1 MAYNLGNDW
10 KMYVGTKAGLADGNY
25 TVLKGEQNSS
35 LNITSDLIETTAKE
49 AWKTFMAG
57 TKGATGNVTL
67 FADVADAQQKTLL
80 ASLFSGTEVFCF
92 FGDMSNGAASAVGY
106 SFTALVGSIGETAD
120 KGSVLSRDVALTAT
134 GEVVPNGLTA

>member
-10 KMYVGTKAGLADGNY
+10 KMYLGTASTITGGNY
-25 TVLKGEQNSS
+25 AVLTGEQNSNF
-35 LNITSDLIETTAKE
+35 NITSDLIETTAKE

-67 FADVADAQQKTLL
+67 FADNTDAKQVELIN
-80 ASLFSGTEVFCF
+80 SLFEGTEVFCF
-92 FGDMSNGAASAVGY
+92 FGNLDTNTGY
-106 SFTALVGSIGETAD
+106 SFKALVGSIGETAD

-134 GEVVPNGLTA
+134 GEVVRNGMEAK

>member
-1 MAYNLGNDW
+1 MAYKLGNDW
-10 KMYVGTKAGLADGNY
+10 KMYVGTKAAIADGNY
-25 TVLKGEQNSS
+25 TVLMGEQNSS

-67 FADVADAQQKTLL
+67 FADVTDAQQKTLL
-80 ASLFSGTEVFCF
+80 ASLFSGAEVFCF
-92 FGDMSNGAASAVGY
+92 FGDLSDSTEPVGY

-134 GEVVPNGLTA
+134 GVVTPNGLTA

>member
-10 KMYVGTKAGLADGNY
+10 KMYVGKKASSGSEISY

-35 LNITSDLIETTAKE
+35 LNITSDLIETTTKE

-67 FADVADAQQKTLL
+67 FADVTDAQQKALL
-80 ASLFSGTEVFCF
+80 ASLMSGTEVFCF
-92 FGDMSNGAASAVGY
+92 FGDMTDSTKPVGY
-106 SFTALVGSIGETAD
+106 TFTALVGSIGETAD
-120 KGSVLSRDVALTAT
+120 KGAVLSRDVALTAT

>member
-1 MAYNLGNDW
+1 MAYKLGNDW
-10 KMYVGTKAGLADGNY
+10 KMYVGTKAAIADGNY
-25 TVLKGEQNSS
+25 AVLKGEQNSS

-67 FADVADAQQKTLL
+67 FADVADTQQKTLL
-80 ASLFSGTEVFCF
+80 ASLFSGAEVFCF
-92 FGDMSNGAASAVGY
+92 FGDLRDSAKPVGY

-134 GEVVPNGLTA
+134 GVVTPNGLTA

>member
-10 KMYVGTKAGLADGNY
+10 KMYLGTSATLSSGNFA
-25 TVLKGEQNSS
+25 VLKGEQNSS

-67 FADVADAQQKTLL
+67 FADNSDAKQVELID
-80 ASLFSGTEVFCF
+80 SLFEGTEVFCF
-92 FGDMSNGAASAVGY
+92 FGNLESNVGY
-106 SFTALVGSIGETAD
+106 SFKALVGSIGETAD
-120 KGSVLSRDVALTAT
+120 KGSVLSRDVSLTAT
-134 GEVVPNGLTA
+134 GEVVRNGMGA

>member
-10 KMYVGTKAGLADGNY
+10 KMYLGTSATLSGDNY
-25 TVLKGEQNSS
+25 AVLKGEQNSS
-35 LNITSDLIETTAKE
+35 LNITTDLIETTAKE

-67 FADVADAQQKTLL
+67 FADNSDAKQVELID
-80 ASLFSGTEVFCF
+80 SLFEGTEVFCF
-92 FGDMSNGAASAVGY
+92 FGDLESKVGY
-106 SFTALVGSIGETAD
+106 SFKALVGSIGETAD

-134 GEVVPNGLTA
+134 GEVVRNGMGA

>member
-1 MAYNLGNDW
+1 MAYKLGNDW
-10 KMYVGTKAGLADGNY
+10 KMYVGTKAAIADGSY

-80 ASLFSGTEVFCF
+80 ASLFSGDEVFCF
-92 FGDMSNGAASAVGY
+92 FGDLSDSSKPVGY
-106 SFTALVGSIGETAD
+106 SFTALVGSIGDTAD

-134 GEVVPNGLTA
+134 GAVTPNGLTS

>member
-1 MAYNLGNDW
+1 MAYKLGNDW
-10 KMYVGTKAGLADGNY
+10 KMYVGTKAAIADGNY
-25 TVLKGEQNSS
+25 TVLLGEQNSS
-35 LNITSDLIETTAKE
+35 LNITTDLIETTAKE

-80 ASLFSGTEVFCF
+80 ASLFSGAEVFCF
-92 FGDMSNGAASAVGY
+92 FGDLRDSAKPVGY

-134 GEVVPNGLTA
+134 GVVTPNGLTA

>member
-1 MAYNLGNDW
+1 MAYKLGNDW
-10 KMYVGTKAGLADGNY
+10 KMYVGTKEAIADGNY

-35 LNITSDLIETTAKE
+35 LNITTDLIETTAKE

-67 FADVADAQQKTLL
+67 FADVTDAQQKTLL
-80 ASLFSGTEVFCF
+80 ASLFSGAEVFCF
-92 FGDMSNGAASAVGY
+92 FGDLSNSTKPVGY

-120 KGSVLSRDVALTAT
+120 TGSVLSRDVALTAT
-134 GEVVPNGLTA
+134 GVVTPNGLTA

>member
-10 KMYVGTKAGLADGNY
+10 KMYVGTKAAIADGNY

-35 LNITSDLIETTAKE
+35 LNITSDLIETTTKE

-67 FADVADAQQKTLL
+67 FADVSDAQQKALL
-80 ASLFSGTEVFCF
+80 ASLFSGDEVFCF
-92 FGDMSNGAASAVGY
+92 FGDLRDSSKPVGY
-106 SFTALVGSIGETAD
+106 SFTALVGSIGDTAD

-134 GEVVPNGLTA
+134 GTVTPNGLTS

>member
-1 MAYNLGNDW
+1 MAYKLGNNW
-10 KMYVGTKAGLADGNY
+10 KMYVGTKAAIADGNY

-35 LNITSDLIETTAKE
+35 LNITTDLIETTAKE

-67 FADVADAQQKTLL
+67 FADVEDAQQKTLL
-80 ASLFSGTEVFCF
+80 ASLFSGDEVFCF
-92 FGDMSNGAASAVGY
+92 FGDLSDSSKPVGY

-134 GEVVPNGLTA
+134 GVVTPNGLTA

>member
-1 MAYNLGNDW
+1 MAYKLGNDW
-10 KMYVGTKAGLADGNY
+10 KMYVGTKAAITDGNY
-25 TVLKGEQNSS
+25 TVLLGEQNSS
-35 LNITSDLIETTAKE
+35 LNITTDLIETTAKE

-67 FADVADAQQKTLL
+67 FADVADTQQKTLL
-80 ASLFSGTEVFCF
+80 ASLFSGAEVFCF
-92 FGDMSNGAASAVGY
+92 FGDLRDSTKPVGY

-134 GEVVPNGLTA
+134 GVVTPNGLTA

>member
-10 KMYVGTKAGLADGNY
+10 KMYLGTSATLSSGNFA
-25 TVLKGEQNSS
+25 VLKGEQNSS

-67 FADVADAQQKTLL
+67 FADNSDAKQVELID
-80 ASLFSGTEVFCF
+80 SLFEGTEVFCF
-92 FGDMSNGAASAVGY
+92 FGNLDNNVGY
-106 SFTALVGSIGETAD
+106 SFKALVGSIGETAD
-120 KGSVLSRDVALTAT
+120 KGSVLSRDVSLTAT
-134 GEVVPNGLTA
+134 GEVVRNGMGA

>member
-1 MAYNLGNDW
+1 MAYKLGNDW
-10 KMYVGTKAGLADGNY
+10 KMYVGTKAAIADGNY
-25 TVLKGEQNSS
+25 TVLMGEQNSS

-67 FADVADAQQKTLL
+67 FADVTDAQQKTLL
-80 ASLFSGTEVFCF
+80 ASLFSGAEVFCF
-92 FGDMSNGAASAVGY
+92 FGDLSDSTKPVGY

-134 GEVVPNGLTA
+134 GVVTPNGLTA